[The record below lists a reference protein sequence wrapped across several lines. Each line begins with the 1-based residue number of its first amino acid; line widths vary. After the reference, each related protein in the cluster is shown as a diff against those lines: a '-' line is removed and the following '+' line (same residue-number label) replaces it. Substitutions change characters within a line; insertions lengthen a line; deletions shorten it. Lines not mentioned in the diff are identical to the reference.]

1 MNPWKRIRFLR
12 KMCKGDERLK
22 EPWPIIIL
30 YLNDNTIFQ
39 GILGGS
45 VVRGTWWATVHVVT
59 KESDTT

>member
-1 MNPWKRIRFLR
+1 
-12 KMCKGDERLK
+12 MCKGDERLK

-30 YLNDNTIFQ
+30 YLNDNTVFQ

-45 VVRGTWWATVHVVT
+45 VVRGTWQATVHLVT